1 MIRIGS
7 SELLIIGSAIVSFNN
22 FWLSVAF
29 LSLGVLGAMGRF
41 GSEHS
46 EKQAKVAAG
55 EHTAENISTIVSSF
69 VDKMNKKENFH

>member
-7 SELLIIGSAIVSFNN
+7 SEILILGGAIVSFSH
-22 FWLSVAF
+22 FWLSVVF

-46 EKQAKVAAG
+46 ERQARSLAG
-55 EHTAENISTIVSSF
+55 EDAAENISTIVSSF
-69 VDKMNKKENFH
+69 VEKMNKKENIH

>member
-7 SELLIIGSAIVSFNN
+7 SEMLIIGAAIVSFNN
-22 FWLSVAF
+22 FWLSIAF

-46 EKQAKVAAG
+46 EKQARSLAG
-55 EHTAENISTIVSSF
+55 ENAAENISTIVSSF
-69 VDKMNKKENFH
+69 VEKMNKKENIH